1 MVRVADTI
9 EIDATAEAVF
19 QFLDEPKNHATIT
32 PAIGRIENIEPLD
45 NGGKKLDYTYRMAGV
60 PIDGHLS
67 QTAHEP
73 PTRHVFALESGID
86 GELGFDIE
94 ATESGCLVTY
104 HATYTIP
111 GRLLSRVVEPA
122 VRRYNERQLK
132 ATLENLKKEIEAR

>member
-9 EIDATAEAVF
+9 EIDVTAEAVF
-19 QFLDEPKNHATIT
+19 RFLDDPESHATIT
-32 PAIGRIENIEPLD
+32 PAIDRIENVEPLD
-45 NGGKKLDYTYRMAGV
+45 NGGKQLDYTYRMVGI
-60 PIDGHLS
+60 PIDGHLT
-67 QTAHEP
+67 QTVHEP
-73 PTRHVFALESGID
+73 PSRHVFALESGID

-94 ATESGCLVTY
+94 STESGCLVTY
-104 HATYTIP
+104 HAEYAIP